1 MKKTG
6 LFALVAI
13 AIASLTSCGNKVEV
27 NGEKVELTDG
37 IYAKFETTMG
47 DILVELNTEKA
58 PMTAANFVMLAEG
71 TKADV
76 SEAYKGKPY
85 FDGLTFHRV
94 IPGFMIQG
102 GDPDANGMGGPG
114 YQFPNEVSP
123 ELKHAKGVISM
134 ANSGPNTNG
143 SQFFITVE
151 ETPQLDGGYSVFGK
165 VLYGQSVADSISKV
179 EGNETNMPNTPVV
192 MNKVTIIRVG
202 SDFEKWDAEAAFTEG
217 KTAFEAQMK
226 IEQEAAMKAAEEGR
240 LKAEALRAEFATKYP
255 NAVTSESGLIYIIEN
270 VGKGAKPNAGDM
282 VNVHYAGY
290 FADGQLFDTSI
301 KSLAEATEGMYNPQR
316 EPYEPMAMP
325 YGPDAQ
331 MIPGFKE
338 GINMLNVGGKA
349 KLIIPPGLA
358 YGDQGAGGMI
368 PPHAWLIFDVELV
381 SIAK

>member
-13 AIASLTSCGNKVEV
+13 AIASLTSCGSKVEV

-37 IYAKFETTMG
+37 VYAKFETTMG

-58 PMTAANFVMLAEG
+58 PMTAANFVLLAEG
-71 TKADV
+71 KMEGV
-76 SEAYKGKPY
+76 SEEFKDKPY

-102 GDPDANGMGGPG
+102 GDPLGNGMGGPG
-114 YQFPNEVSP
+114 YQFPNEVSD
-123 ELKHAKGVISM
+123 ELPHDKGVISM

-151 ETPQLDGGYSVFGK
+151 PTPQLNGGYSVFGK
-165 VLYGQSVADSISKV
+165 VLAGQSVADSISKV
-179 EGNETNMPNTPVV
+179 EGNESNKPNTPVV
-192 MNKVTIIRVG
+192 MNKVSIIRVG
-202 SDFEKWDAEAAFTEG
+202 SEFKNWDAQAAFNEG
-217 KTAFEAQMK
+217 KEAFEAEMAIQ
-226 IEQEAAMKAAEEGR
+226 QEAAMKAAEEAR
-240 LKAEALRAEFATKYP
+240 AQSEALRAELATTYP
-255 NAVTSESGLIYIIEN
+255 DAQTSESGLMYIIET
-270 VGKGAKPNAGDM
+270 VGKGPKPADGSQ

-290 FADGQLFDTSI
+290 FADGLLFDTSI
-301 KSLAEATEGMYNPQR
+301 KSLAEANGQYNPQR
-316 EPYEPMAMP
+316 EPYDPMPME
-325 YGPDAQ
+325 YGPMAQ

-338 GINMLNVGGKA
+338 GVNMLNVGGKA
-349 KLIIPPGLA
+349 KLIIPPSLA
-358 YGDQGAGGMI
+358 YGEQGAGGVI